1 MSLHTHKKNNAEDF
15 IRKKIELFKDSQTE
29 DIQFKEEDVELLIS
43 SLVNGEI
50 KDLGG
55 LIALR
60 GFVYQYYVAI
70 KYMVDM
76 LHPSGAWWD
85 SVIFELL
92 DDIVLCSSTGIRFI
106 QVKTGRE
113 DGKHKIKAN
122 DLYDR
127 KNELNSWLDKLFL
140 NIHAYQQRQDN
151 PQYQLDIDENFKVQF
166 EIACNYPDEQDNY
179 LEPYFTNHRYSL
191 SDEEKHEKDILLN
204 KLENPL
210 DIFKTKDGKKI
221 KISTKHLKD
230 HLTPFTTNWCLSRLY
245 INNLGWFSE
254 LEKHIKGRIQ
264 DIVDEDSKVL
274 SVGVSEHILEKLL
287 ALVVSRTHDDSP
299 NLNKRDLIFTKEEI
313 KKLFDNWKKEAET
326 QAYQASKRTTL
337 LGQFDVCIEELRD
350 IIQRNWKGEIQRS
363 VLERLDW
370 IYSHLTDR
378 FKASGEIDIY
388 EKFLNRLFK
397 MKKTSAPIQLKRSAE
412 KQYLIKSLKYMS
424 VYLSFYKEHRFPYQE
439 SSLLFNQGSYVNGHT
454 QTFATF
460 NAQKEIEFDEVKRK
474 IVQAASSCAETQ
486 KVKDDYYCL
495 IIDAKESIRSN
506 NPFESISSITTTSAK
521 KKITDI
527 PPNINFIDPK
537 ELANIVNSL
546 EESSGQ
552 FSFQDE
558 HVLNV
563 WRQTIEQ
570 PKPGDDAK

>member
-1 MSLHTHKKNNAEDF
+1 MSLHIHKKNNVEDF
-15 IRKKIELFKDSQTE
+15 IRKKVDLFQSSQAEEVQITEE
-29 DIQFKEEDVELLIS
+29 DIELLIS
-43 SLVNGEI
+43 SLVNGEV

-60 GFVYQYYVAI
+60 GFVYQYYVTI
-70 KYMVDM
+70 KYIVDM

-92 DDIVLCSSTGIRFI
+92 DDIVLCSSTGIRFV

-113 DGKHKIKAN
+113 NGKHKIKVN

-140 NIHAYQQRQDN
+140 NIHAYQERQDN
-151 PQYQLDIDENFKVQF
+151 PQYRLSIDEHFKVQF

-179 LEPYFTNHRYSL
+179 LEPYFTNHTYNLR
-191 SDEEKHEKDILLN
+191 DEEKHANDILLD
-204 KLENPL
+204 KLEKPL
-210 DIFKTKDGKKI
+210 DIFKKQGGKNVKI
-221 KISTKHLKD
+221 ATKHLKD
-230 HLTPFTTNWCLSRLY
+230 QLTPFTTNWCLSRLY

-264 DIVDEDSKVL
+264 DIVDEKSKVL
-274 SVGVSEHILEKLL
+274 GVGVAEHILEKLL

-299 NLNKRDLIFTKEEI
+299 NLDKKDLIFTKKEI
-313 KKLFDNWKKEAET
+313 ENLFNNWKKEAEN
-326 QAYQASKRTTL
+326 QAYQASKQKAL
-337 LGQFDVCIEELRD
+337 LGQFDICIEELRD
-350 IIQRNWKGEIQRS
+350 IIKYNWQGETQQN
-363 VLERLDW
+363 VLERLDR
-370 IYSHLTDR
+370 ICAHLTVG

-397 MKKTSAPIQLKRSAE
+397 MKKNSAPIQLTASAA

-424 VYLSFYKEHRFPYQE
+424 VYLSFYQEHRFPYQD
-439 SSLLFNQGSYVNGHT
+439 SSLLFNQGSYINGHT

-460 NAQKEIEFDEVKRK
+460 NAQQEIEFDEVKRK
-474 IVQAASSCAETQ
+474 IVQTASSCAETQ

-495 IIDAKESIRSN
+495 IIDAKESISSS
-506 NPFESISSITTTSAK
+506 NPFDSILGITTTSVQ

-527 PPNINFIDPK
+527 PPNINFVDPK
-537 ELANIVNSL
+537 KLSNIIHSL
-546 EESSGQ
+546 EERSGQ
-552 FSFQDE
+552 LSFQDE
-558 HVLNV
+558 PILNV

-570 PKPGDDAK
+570 PKPGDDTK